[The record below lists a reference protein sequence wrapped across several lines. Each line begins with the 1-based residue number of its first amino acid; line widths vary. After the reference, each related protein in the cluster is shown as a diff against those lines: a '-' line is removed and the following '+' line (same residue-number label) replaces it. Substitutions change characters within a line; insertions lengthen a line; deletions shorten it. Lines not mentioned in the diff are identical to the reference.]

1 MSTTMQTKPDPI
13 PLARTIG
20 KRLRAARIAA
30 KLPMSTVAERLG
42 YQGLTQV
49 SLAESGE
56 RMPPLP
62 YLIRYAKL
70 YVVPLDFLCGLTDD
84 PIADAAETNQGVIA
98 NAIAEAMQEQFTLL
112 VSSVSEQASV
122 TIAGYN
128 QDLRDLQAA
137 CLAGQQA
144 AAALERV
151 REINPEFDEDWRGTA
166 KLASRLEA
174 IADLAAK
181 VTERHDRERSIRNA
195 LAGELSLGDMTGA
208 ARKIVARLCMGAN
221 NC

>member
-1 MSTTMQTKPDPI
+1 M
-13 PLARTIG
+13 
-20 KRLRAARIAA
+20 
-30 KLPMSTVAERLG
+30 
-42 YQGLTQV
+42 
-49 SLAESGE
+49 
-56 RMPPLP
+56 
-62 YLIRYAKL
+62 
-70 YVVPLDFLCGLTDD
+70 
-84 PIADAAETNQGVIA
+84 
-98 NAIAEAMQEQFTLL
+98 
-112 VSSVSEQASV
+112 
-122 TIAGYN
+122 
-128 QDLRDLQAA
+128 
-137 CLAGQQA
+137 
-144 AAALERV
+144 